1 MKIFPQ
7 LPGLVHGG
15 DYNPDQWLDR
25 PDILEKDIEYFKEAG
40 INCVTLGV
48 FAWAA
53 EEPTEDDF
61 QLDWL
66 AQIMDRLYQ
75 NGIYIILAT
84 PTGARPAWLDEKYPE
99 AMRCDE
105 RGVRNHHG
113 LRHNHCMSSPAF
125 RDRVRAI
132 DTALAERFAD
142 HPGLLMWHIS
152 NELGGY
158 CYCEHCKYAWQ
169 EWLRGR
175 YHDDIE
181 ELNKAW
187 WTGFWSHRF
196 NDFSQIEPPYA
207 NGETAL
213 LGMNVDWRRF
223 ETFLATDFMRFEI
236 DTLHAVKPDVP
247 VTTNFMELFYDYDY
261 NYMKEFVD
269 YISWDNYPEMHQT
282 EVSDSRTMIERSFM
296 HSMSRS
302 MKPDRPFMMM
312 ESAPGL
318 VNWKPY
324 NKYRRPGVHELI
336 SMQAVADGSDTV
348 QYFQLRKSR
357 GASEQWHGAVIDHI
371 GTDDTRI
378 FKEVAK
384 TGADFAAIAEVTG
397 SVAKNE
403 AAILYDWDNR
413 WALDDAQMLSNE
425 TKNFD
430 ETCTNI
436 YEEFMRLGVCPN
448 IISSDADWSHYRI
461 ICAPMLYLLHDGIG
475 RKIAD
480 FVKNGGQFL
489 ATYCMGY
496 VDKTTLANLGG
507 FPGQGLSEVFGLKS
521 EEIDTLYPEDNVNLR
536 LSDQPLKPTDAGKP
550 EWSSSAEPIS
560 CFDLT
565 KVTGK
570 SVAVHDYEEL
580 LRDVTADVLAIYEN
594 DYMAGTPAIT
604 RNAYGKGCAWYVA
617 ARVDQDDIRPIYEEM
632 LDNAGIDHTLLP
644 EGLEKTSRY
653 SDNVRYDFYLNCTAE
668 PLTVENVS
676 GTALLGPAAEGGRL
690 TLPPYGVAV
699 FKIGVRNSV

>member
-53 EEPTEDDF
+53 EEPEEGRIE
-61 QLDWL
+61 LDWL
-66 AQIMDRLYQ
+66 ARIMDSLYE

-84 PTGARPAWLDEKYPE
+84 PTGARPAWLDQKYPE

-125 RDRVRAI
+125 RERVRII

-158 CYCEHCKYAWQ
+158 CYCDRCKAAWQ
-169 EWLRGR
+169 EWLRAR
-175 YHDDIE
+175 YHDNIE
-181 ELNKAW
+181 ELNQAW

-196 NDFSQIEPPYA
+196 NDFDQIEPPYA

-213 LGMNVDWRRF
+213 LGMNLDWRRF

-236 DTLHAVKPDVP
+236 RTLRAVQPDAV

-269 YISWDNYPEMHQT
+269 YISWDNYPEMHRGAVTDTQT
-282 EVSDSRTMIERSFM
+282 LMERSFM
-296 HSMSRS
+296 HSMFRS

-312 ESAPGL
+312 ESAPGV
-318 VNWKPY
+318 VNWRPY

-336 SMQAVADGSDTV
+336 SMQAVAAGSDTV
-348 QYFQLRKSR
+348 QYFQMRKSR
-357 GASEQWHGAVIDHI
+357 GASEQWHGAVIDHL
-371 GTDDTRI
+371 GTDDTRV

-384 TGADFAAIAEVTG
+384 TGADLKTIAEVAG
-397 SVAKNE
+397 STAKNPV
-403 AAILYDWDNR
+403 AILYDWDNR
-413 WALDDAQMLSNE
+413 WALDDAQAMANE
-425 TKNFD
+425 TKKFD
-430 ETCTNI
+430 ATCVSV
-436 YEEFMRLGVCPN
+436 YAEFMRLGVCPD
-448 IISSDADWSHYRI
+448 IVSSDADWSGYRI

-480 FVKNGGQFL
+480 FVASGGQFM
-489 ATYCMGY
+489 ATYATGY

-507 FPGQGLSEVFGLKS
+507 FPGQGLYEVFGMKS
-521 EEIDTLYPEDNVNLR
+521 EEIDTLYPED
-536 LSDQPLKPTDAGKP
+536 SID
-550 EWSSSAEPIS
+550 IS
-560 CFDLT
+560 FN
-565 KVTGK
+565 KNK
-570 SVAVHDYEEL
+570 IKAHDYQEL
-580 LRDVTADVLAIYEN
+580 LRDVTAEVLATYES

-604 RNAYGKGCAWYVA
+604 RNAYGKGHAYYVA
-617 ARVDQDDIRPIYEEM
+617 ARVDQDDIRSLYEEM
-632 LDNAGIDHTLLP
+632 LDNAGIEHTLLP
-644 EGLEKTSRY
+644 KGIEKYSRY
-653 SDNVRYDFYLNCTAE
+653 GDGCRYDFYLNCTAE
-668 PLTVENVS
+668 ALQVEGVS
-676 GTALLGPAAEGGRL
+676 GNALLGPAAEGGRL
-690 TLPPYGVAV
+690 TLPGYGAAV
-699 FKIGVRNSV
+699 YSN

>member
-25 PDILEKDIEYFKEAG
+25 PDILEKDIKYFKEAG

-53 EEPTEDDF
+53 EEPEEGRIE
-61 QLDWL
+61 LDWL
-66 AQIMDRLYQ
+66 ARIMDRLYE

-125 RDRVRAI
+125 RERVRII
-132 DTALAERFAD
+132 DTALAERFAN

-158 CYCEHCKYAWQ
+158 CYCDHCKAAWQ
-169 EWLRGR
+169 EWLREH

-181 ELNKAW
+181 ELNQAW

-196 NDFSQIEPPYA
+196 NNFEQIEPPYA

-213 LGMNVDWRRF
+213 LGMNLDWRRF
-223 ETFLATDFMRFEI
+223 ETYLATDFMRFEI
-236 DTLHAVKPDVP
+236 DTIRAVQPDAV

-269 YISWDNYPEMHQT
+269 YISWDNYPEMHQGT
-282 EVSDSRTMIERSFM
+282 ITDAETLMERSFM
-296 HSMSRS
+296 HSMFRS

-318 VNWKPY
+318 VNWRPY

-336 SMQAVADGSDTV
+336 SMQAVAAGSDTV
-348 QYFQLRKSR
+348 QYFQMRKSR

-371 GTDDTRI
+371 GTDDTRV

-384 TGADFAAIAEVTG
+384 TGSDLAAISEVAG
-397 SVAKNE
+397 SVAKNQV
-403 AAILYDWDNR
+403 AILYDWDNR
-413 WALDDAQMLSNE
+413 WALDDAQALSNE
-425 TKNFD
+425 TKKFD
-430 ETCTNI
+430 ATCFSI
-436 YEEFMRLGVCPN
+436 YAEFMRLGVCPD
-448 IISSDADWSHYRI
+448 IVSSDADWSGYRVI
-461 ICAPMLYLLHDGIG
+461 AAPMLYLLHDGIG

-480 FVKNGGQFL
+480 FIKAGGEFM

-496 VDKTTLANLGG
+496 VNRTTLACLGG
-507 FPGQGLSEVFGLKS
+507 FPGQELYEVFGLKS
-521 EEIDTLYPEDNVNLR
+521 EEIDTLYPEDNVTLR
-536 LSDQPLKPTDAGKP
+536 LSGKPLTMADAGAP
-550 EWSSSAEPIS
+550 EWASEGHESPIP
-560 CFDLT
+560 CFDLN
-565 KVTGK
+565 KVSGK
-570 SVAVHDYEEL
+570 SVAVHDYQEM
-580 LRDVTADVLAIYEN
+580 LRDVTADVLAVYES

-604 RNAYGKGCAWYVA
+604 RNAYGKGHAYYVA
-617 ARVDQDDIRPIYEEM
+617 ARVDQDDIRSLYEEM
-632 LDNAGIDHTLLP
+632 LDNAGIEAALLP
-644 EGLEKTSRY
+644 EGIEKYSRY
-653 SDNVRYDFYLNCTAE
+653 SGNCRYDFYLNCTAE
-668 PLTVENVS
+668 PLQVEGVN
-676 GTALLGPAAEGGRL
+676 GKALLGPEADGGKIL
-690 TLPPYGVAV
+690 LEKYGVALY
-699 FKIGVRNSV
+699 KS

>member
-53 EEPTEDDF
+53 EEPEEGRIE
-61 QLDWL
+61 LDWL
-66 AQIMDRLYQ
+66 ARIMDSLYE

-84 PTGARPAWLDEKYPE
+84 PTGARPAWLDVAYPE

-125 RDRVRAI
+125 RERVRII
-132 DTALAERFAD
+132 DTALAERFSD

-158 CYCEHCKYAWQ
+158 CYCVHCKAAWQ
-169 EWLRGR
+169 EWLRAR
-175 YHDDIE
+175 YHDNIE
-181 ELNKAW
+181 ELNQAW
-187 WTGFWSHRF
+187 WTGFWAHRF
-196 NDFSQIEPPYA
+196 NNFDQIEPPYA

-213 LGMNVDWRRF
+213 LGMNLDWRRF

-236 DTLHAVKPDVP
+236 GCIRAVQPDAV

-269 YISWDNYPEMHQT
+269 YISWDNYPEMHRDT
-282 EVSDSRTMIERSFM
+282 VSDAETLMARSFM
-296 HSMSRS
+296 HSMFRS

-318 VNWKPY
+318 VNWRPY

-336 SMQAVADGSDTV
+336 SMQAVAAGSDTV
-348 QYFQLRKSR
+348 QYFQMRKSR
-357 GASEQWHGAVIDHI
+357 GASEQWHGAVIDHL
-371 GTDDTRI
+371 GTDDTRV

-384 TGADFAAIAEVTG
+384 TGADLKTIAEVAG
-397 SVAKNE
+397 STAKNPV
-403 AAILYDWDNR
+403 AILYDWDNR

-480 FVKNGGQFL
+480 FVASGGQFM
-489 ATYCMGY
+489 ATYATGY
-496 VDKTTLANLGG
+496 VDKTTLANLDG
-507 FPGQGLSEVFGLKS
+507 FPGQGLYEVFGMKS
-521 EEIDTLYPEDNVNLR
+521 EEIDTLYPED
-536 LSDQPLKPTDAGKP
+536 SID
-550 EWSSSAEPIS
+550 IS
-560 CFDLT
+560 FN
-565 KVTGK
+565 KNK
-570 SVAVHDYEEL
+570 IKAHDYQEL
-580 LRDVTADVLAIYEN
+580 LRDVTAEVLATYES

-699 FKIGVRNSV
+699 FIIGVRNSV

>member
-53 EEPTEDDF
+53 EEPEEGRIE
-61 QLDWL
+61 LDWL
-66 AQIMDRLYQ
+66 ARIMDSLYE

-84 PTGARPAWLDEKYPE
+84 PTGARPAWLDVAYPE

-125 RDRVRAI
+125 RERVRII
-132 DTALAERFAD
+132 DTALAERFSD

-158 CYCEHCKYAWQ
+158 CYCVHCKAAWQ
-169 EWLRGR
+169 EWLRAR
-175 YHDDIE
+175 YHDNIE
-181 ELNKAW
+181 ELNQAW
-187 WTGFWSHRF
+187 WTGFWAHRF
-196 NDFSQIEPPYA
+196 NNFDQIEPPYA

-213 LGMNVDWRRF
+213 LGMNLDWRRF

-236 DTLHAVKPDVP
+236 GCIRAVQPDAV

-269 YISWDNYPEMHQT
+269 YISWDNYPEMHRDT
-282 EVSDSRTMIERSFM
+282 VSDAETLMARSFM
-296 HSMSRS
+296 HSMFRS

-318 VNWKPY
+318 VNWRPY

-336 SMQAVADGSDTV
+336 SMQAVAAGSDTV
-348 QYFQLRKSR
+348 QYFQMRKSR
-357 GASEQWHGAVIDHI
+357 GASEQWHGAVIDHL
-371 GTDDTRI
+371 GTDDTRV

-384 TGADFAAIAEVTG
+384 TGADLKTIAEVAG
-397 SVAKNE
+397 STAKNPV
-403 AAILYDWDNR
+403 AILYDWDNR
-413 WALDDAQMLSNE
+413 WALDDAQAMANE
-425 TKNFD
+425 TKKFD
-430 ETCTNI
+430 ATCVSV
-436 YEEFMRLGVCPN
+436 YAEFMRLGVCPD
-448 IISSDADWSHYRI
+448 IVSSDADWSGYRI

-480 FVKNGGQFL
+480 FVASGGQFM
-489 ATYCMGY
+489 ATYATGY
-496 VDKTTLANLGG
+496 VDKTTLM
-507 FPGQGLSEVFGLKS
+507 KS
-521 EEIDTLYPEDNVNLR
+521 EEIDTLYPED
-536 LSDQPLKPTDAGKP
+536 SID
-550 EWSSSAEPIS
+550 IS
-560 CFDLT
+560 FN
-565 KVTGK
+565 KNK
-570 SVAVHDYEEL
+570 IKAHDYQEL
-580 LRDVTADVLAIYEN
+580 LRDVTAEVLATYES

-699 FKIGVRNSV
+699 FIIGVRNSV